1 MLSRNNIMQKLFA
14 ALVLTL
20 VATPVM
26 AQRRVDLIFDV
37 EGVRQNSKPSQFT
50 PNERRFEPRFNT
62 GGGLGL
68 GVNWFMS
75 DRLSLEAKAAA
86 IESKVR
92 VRITGSDYFA
102 FADLGNAQVYPLTA
116 ILQWHLNEHGAIRPY
131 LGAGGS
137 YTILHN
143 IEKRSTGFTAVNFK
157 DPIGLVLDGGFEWRL
172 STKWGLNADVR
183 YVPIETSSRAT
194 FVGTRSSVELD
205 SRPLIA
211 AAGIVY
217 HF

>member
-1 MLSRNNIMQKLFA
+1 MQKLLFA
-14 ALVLTL
+14 LALTL
-20 VATPVM
+20 VAAPLM

-37 EGVRQNSKPSQFT
+37 EGVRQNSKPSEFT
-50 PNERRFEPRFNT
+50 PNETRFEPRFST

-68 GVNWFMS
+68 GINWFFS

-86 IESKVR
+86 IESSVR
-92 VRITGSDYFA
+92 VRISGSDYLT
-102 FADLGNAQVYPLTA
+102 FADLGHAQIYPMTA

-137 YTILHN
+137 YTILRN
-143 IEKRSTGFTAVNFK
+143 IEKKSNGFSGVNFK
-157 DPIGLVLDGGFEWRL
+157 DPIGLVLDGGLEWRL

-183 YVPIETSSRAT
+183 YVAIETSSRAT
-194 FVGTRSSVELD
+194 FVGTRSTVELD

-211 AAGIVY
+211 SAGIVY

>member
-1 MLSRNNIMQKLFA
+1 AERFLLSRNNIMQKLFA

-75 DRLSLEAKAAA
+75 DRLSLEAKA
-86 IESKVR
+86 S
-92 VRITGSDYFA
+92 
-102 FADLGNAQVYPLTA
+102 L
-116 ILQWHLNEHGAIRPY
+116 
-131 LGAGGS
+131 
-137 YTILHN
+137 
-143 IEKRSTGFTAVNFK
+143 
-157 DPIGLVLDGGFEWRL
+157 L
-172 STKWGLNADVR
+172 S
-183 YVPIETSSRAT
+183 
-194 FVGTRSSVELD
+194 SSVRLRRRE
-205 SRPLIA
+205 
-211 AAGIVY
+211 
-217 HF
+217 